1 MFESNTDRL
10 FGSLLIYAAPIL
22 LFPFGLS
29 LFFSERMSKPSKKVE
44 ETNLSDPGVKE
55 LGSLLQNLIDFF
67 FTAIFISILAA
78 VTFFVF
84 IKVFKN
90 FPKRSLEK
98 RKRKDQLTLFNT
110 TNYTLKEYEA
120 LLEKLKLLEETNSDT
135 KSCAS
140 HIFQDKRIISQK
152 DQLSLTIKKI
162 TTYLSDDD
170 EKEEGFSLG
179 KYPDVFNRI
188 SGEFFLFNPSI
199 DEFTREYQTVKKLEL
214 ENTHIKKVISLLQDI
229 IDCLNNFESRI
240 LPEFE
245 QEKRL
250 TNELINVD
258 LDRASKNIKFEKSY
272 LTGQEQLPELT
283 DLYDKRDPQFK
294 ELIELDR
301 ASKLVQSIT
310 SESLSLLTKHPETT
324 STSSNENTAN
334 HCITSS
340 SYNHSSNY
348 NHSSSYDS
356 GSSGSGCDI

>member
-1 MFESNTDRL
+1 MFESNADRF
-10 FGSLLIYAAPIL
+10 FGSWLIYAVPIS
-22 LFPFGLS
+22 LFPFGLF

-55 LGSLLQNLIDFF
+55 LGSLFQNLTEFF
-67 FTAIFISILAA
+67 VTATFISIFAA

-90 FPKRSLEK
+90 FHKRFLEK

-120 LLEKLKLLEETNSDT
+120 LLEKLKLLDETNSDT

-140 HIFQDKRIISQK
+140 HIFQDKRVISQK
-152 DQLSLTIKKI
+152 DQLGLTIKKI
-162 TTYLSDDD
+162 TTYLSG

-188 SGEFFLFNPSI
+188 SGEFFSFNPSI

-214 ENTHIKKVISLLQDI
+214 ENTHIKKVINLLQDI
-229 IDCLNNFESRI
+229 IDCLNNFERRI
-240 LPEFE
+240 SPEFE

-283 DLYDKRDPQFK
+283 DLSEKRDPQFK
-294 ELIELDR
+294 ELIEIDR

-310 SESLSLLTKHPETT
+310 SESLSLLTKHPEAT

-334 HCITSS
+334 HCTTSS

-348 NHSSSYDS
+348 DHSSSYDS
-356 GSSGSGCDI
+356 GS

>member
-1 MFESNTDRL
+1 MFESNIDRL
-10 FGSLLIYAAPIL
+10 FGSLLIYAVPIL

-44 ETNLSDPGVKE
+44 ETNLSDPGLKE
-55 LGSLLQNLIDFF
+55 LGSTLQNLIDFF
-67 FTAIFISILAA
+67 VTATFISTLAA

-84 IKVFKN
+84 IKVYKN

-120 LLEKLKLLEETNSDT
+120 LLEKLKLLDETNSDT

-140 HIFQDKRIISQK
+140 HIFQEKRIISQK

-162 TTYLSDDD
+162 TTYLSG

-188 SGEFFLFNPSI
+188 SGEFFSFNPSI

-272 LTGQEQLPELT
+272 LTAQEQLPELT
-283 DLYDKRDPQFK
+283 DLYEKRDPQIK

-301 ASKLVQSIT
+301 ASKLLQSIS
-310 SESLSLLTKHPETT
+310 SESLSLLTKHPEAT
-324 STSSNENTAN
+324 STHCTAN
-334 HCITSS
+334 S

-348 NHSSSYDS
+348 DHSSSYDS

>member
-1 MFESNTDRL
+1 MFESNFDRL
-10 FGSLLIYAAPIL
+10 FGSLLLYGVPIL
-22 LFPFGLS
+22 LCPFGLS
-29 LFFSERMSKPSKKVE
+29 LFFSEGTSNPSKKVE

-67 FTAIFISILAA
+67 VTATFISILAA

-98 RKRKDQLTLFNT
+98 RKQKDQLTLFNT

-120 LLEKLKLLEETNSDT
+120 LLEKLKLLDETNSDT

-140 HIFQDKRIISQK
+140 HIFQDKRIISKK

-162 TTYLSDDD
+162 TTYLSG

-188 SGEFFLFNPSI
+188 SGEFFSFNPSV

-214 ENTHIKKVISLLQDI
+214 ENTHIKKVISMLQDI

-240 LPEFE
+240 SPEFE

-250 TNELINVD
+250 ANELINVD
-258 LDRASKNIKFEKSY
+258 LDRASRNIKFEKSY

-283 DLYDKRDPQFK
+283 DLYEKRDPQFK
-294 ELIELDR
+294 EIIELDR
-301 ASKLVQSIT
+301 ASKLIQSIS
-310 SESLSLLTKHPETT
+310 SESLSLLTKHPEAS
-324 STSSNENTAN
+324 STSSNENTTN
-334 HCITSS
+334 HCTTNS

-348 NHSSSYDS
+348 DHSSSYDS
-356 GSSGSGCDI
+356 GYSGSGCDI